1 MRKSLKAV
9 LAILLCCAM
18 ALSLFACG
26 TSKPAAGSPGADTT
40 SAAPASSGASATS
53 AASDATGPKVSARDS
68 VTLVITQDRGT
79 LDPLYTVGWDNQ
91 QCMRCVYEP
100 LWEFDE
106 DYENMRFVLATSI
119 DDSDPLKWIV
129 KLRDDVTFANGNKF
143 TADDVVFSLYLAN
156 NRKGEPPYF
165 LYMDNTETG
174 TKALDD
180 YTVEIVFTQF
190 NVSYEN
196 SFATVLM
203 VDKESYNANTAAYE
217 TNGTGP
223 YKVTDYVIQSSLDL
237 TLRDDYWGQ
246 VPPIKNITYKVLME
260 DAQRVNALETGEVDV
275 SGVPFQDV
283 EYVKGMEELLV
294 RERPARSC
302 RAVYVNVTDPDCIF
316 YDSMDAR
323 LAVFHA
329 INPASVLKIVYN
341 NYGDVAQAP
350 YTMNAVDANPD
361 DFGKGI
367 YGSGYDPELAKQLA
381 ESSGL
386 TKVTLTLINNGTSDM
401 VTTSELVQQALKE
414 IGVKVDV
421 KTTDAGSWLTYR
433 FDDKSFDMCVD
444 FTGGLSATVDA
455 PLWWQY
461 AGNCGTDTTKT
472 PAAAAH
478 LRELTDAIAMEP
490 DAAVRKQMVSDISNE
505 LINLN
510 YFYNLVDMATFQAYN
525 KNLELPRISNSWID
539 WSNAY
544 WTA

>member
-1 MRKSLKAV
+1 
-9 LAILLCCAM
+9 M
-18 ALSLFACG
+18 ALTLFACG
-26 TSKPAAGSPGADTT
+26 KKETT
-40 SAAPASSGASATS
+40 SSPDANPSTAAPDSVAPDSVAPDSVAPSG
-53 AASDATGPKVSARDS
+53 PPVSARDS
-68 VTLVITQDRGT
+68 ITLVITQDRGT
-79 LDPLYTVGWDNQ
+79 LDPLYTVGWDYQ
-91 QCMRCVYEP
+91 QCMRLVYEP

-106 DYENMRFVLATSI
+106 EYENMRFVLATSV
-119 DDSDPLKWIV
+119 DDSDPLHWIV

-143 TADDVVFSLYLAN
+143 TADDVVYSLWLAN
-156 NRKGEPPYF
+156 NREGEPPYF

-174 TKALDD
+174 TKAIDD

-190 NVSYEN
+190 NVSYAN
-196 SFATVLM
+196 SFATILM
-203 VDKESYNANTAAYE
+203 DDKESYDPEKVAYE
-217 TNGTGP
+217 TNGSGP
-223 YKVTDYVIQSSLDL
+223 YEVTNYTIQSSLDL

-246 VPPIKNITYKVLME
+246 KPPIKNVSFKVLME

-275 SGVPFQDV
+275 SNVPFQDV
-283 EYVKGMEELLV
+283 EYVKGMEELSV

-302 RAVYVNVTDPDCIF
+302 RAIFVNVTNPDCIF
-316 YDSMDAR
+316 YDNMDAR
-323 LAVFHA
+323 LAVYHA
-329 INPASVLKIVYN
+329 INPESVLKIVYN
-341 NYGDVAQAP
+341 NYGAVAKAP

-367 YGSGYDPELAKQLA
+367 YDGSAYNPELAKQLA

-386 TKVTLTLINNGTSDM
+386 TKVNLVCINNGSSDM
-401 VTTSELVQQALKE
+401 VTTSELLQQALKE
-414 IGVKVDV
+414 IGVTMEV

-433 FDDKSFDMCVD
+433 FDDTSFDLCVD
-444 FTGGLSATVDA
+444 FTGALTATSDV

-461 AGNCGTDTTKT
+461 AGNCGTAPEKT

-490 DAAVRKQMVSDISNE
+490 DAAMRKQMVSDITNE

>member
-1 MRKSLKAV
+1 MRKPLKTV
-9 LAILLCCAM
+9 LVILLCCTM
-18 ALSLFACG
+18 ALPLFACD
-26 TSKPAAGSPGADTT
+26 TKKPAADSPGSATASPGAAATPDTPDT
-40 SAAPASSGASATS
+40 PDTPGS
-53 AASDATGPKVSARDS
+53 KVSARDS
-68 VTLVITQDRGT
+68 ITLVITQDRGT

-106 DYENMRFVLATSI
+106 EYKEIRFVLATSI
-119 DDSDPLKWIV
+119 DNSDPLRWIV

-143 TADDVVFSLYLAN
+143 TAEDVVFSLWLAN

-165 LYMDNTETG
+165 LYMDNTENG

-180 YTVEIVFTQF
+180 YTVEIVFTQY

-196 SFATVLM
+196 SFATIFM
-203 VDKESYNANTAAYE
+203 VDKESYDADKVAYE

-223 YKVTDYVIQSSLDL
+223 YKVKNYVIQSILEL
-237 TLRDDYWGQ
+237 ERRDDYWGEL
-246 VPPIKNITYKVLME
+246 PPIKNITYKVLME

-283 EYVKGMEELLV
+283 EYVKSMPELLV
-294 RERPARSC
+294 REAPARTC
-302 RAVYVNVTDPDCIF
+302 RAVFVNVTDPNCIF

-329 INPASVLKIVYN
+329 INPESVLKIVYN
-341 NYGDVAQAP
+341 NYGQVAKAP
-350 YTMNAVDANPD
+350 YTMNAVDANPE

-367 YGSGYDPELAKQLA
+367 YGSGYNPELARELA
-381 ESSGL
+381 EKSGL
-386 TKVTLTLINNGTSDM
+386 TKVNLVCINNGTSDM

-414 IGVKVDV
+414 IGVNVEV

-433 FDDKSFDMCVD
+433 FDDTSFDMCVD

-461 AGNCGTDTTKT
+461 AGNCGTDTSKT
-472 PAAAAH
+472 PADAAR

-490 DAAVRKQMVSDISNE
+490 DEAKRKQMISE
-505 LINLN
+505 ITDEHIKLN
-510 YFYNLVDMATFQAYN
+510 YFYNLVDMTTFQAYN
-525 KNLELPRISNSWID
+525 KNLELPRISYSWID
-539 WSNAY
+539 WHNAY